1 MKRKALVIIITI
13 GLFSLLIGGMELYY
27 YVDNTEF
34 LEEVNNMK
42 SEFAIQTLVEHKVLE
57 KENSTVHYFVSGKP
71 EGQTILFL
79 HPAFSDHSCFDRQ
92 IDYFSS
98 EYRIITVD
106 MLGHGLTNKSNSKD
120 KITMMSPYIA
130 EILDA
135 EQIEKI
141 HVVGVSLG
149 ALIAQDFALKFPQRI
164 LSLTGLGGYNINKE
178 QKEIFKAQRNEV
190 FKWLFKMIFSMTAFR
205 KYIAECSVIGKNEQ
219 AHIYESSKNFSRSS
233 FSVMRGMDGLI
244 ASRPNIEYPY
254 PLLILAGEKDIPPAV
269 TAAKSWHQ
277 DIPTS
282 QFEIIQN
289 AGHCANLDN
298 ALEFNKRLMSFLQL
312 KNSEN

>member
-1 MKRKALVIIITI
+1 MKRKTLVVIITI

-71 EGQTILFL
+71 DGQTILFL

-98 EYRIITVD
+98 EYRVITVD
-106 MLGHGLTNKSNSKD
+106 MLGHGLTEKSNSKD
-120 KITMMSPYIA
+120 KITMMSLYIA
-130 EILDA
+130 EILET

-164 LSLTGLGGYNINKE
+164 L
-178 QKEIFKAQRNEV
+178 
-190 FKWLFKMIFSMTAFR
+190 
-205 KYIAECSVIGKNEQ
+205 
-219 AHIYESSKNFSRSS
+219 
-233 FSVMRGMDGLI
+233 
-244 ASRPNIEYPY
+244 
-254 PLLILAGEKDIPPAV
+254 
-269 TAAKSWHQ
+269 
-277 DIPTS
+277 
-282 QFEIIQN
+282 
-289 AGHCANLDN
+289 
-298 ALEFNKRLMSFLQL
+298 
-312 KNSEN
+312 